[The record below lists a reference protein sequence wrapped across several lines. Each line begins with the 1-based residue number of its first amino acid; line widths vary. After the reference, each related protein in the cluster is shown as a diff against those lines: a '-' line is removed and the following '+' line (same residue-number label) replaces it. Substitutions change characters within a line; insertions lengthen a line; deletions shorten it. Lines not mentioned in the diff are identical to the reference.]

1 MFRKYSFHR
10 PHYFRKHLSRQLE
23 ELYLSVALLD
33 LALAAVV
40 LFEPIYLYNLGY
52 SISYIM
58 LYYVVVYGAY
68 FFLLPFGG
76 KFLSRFGPEKSI
88 LLSSFMLIGYY
99 LCLALLPQ
107 AAALFWIAPLLF
119 ALEKTFYWP
128 AYHTDFLRTSDQGE
142 RGREFSGLWSLSTMM
157 YIIGPIMGGVAIKL
171 FGFVGLFIGVMA
183 IILFSNLPLFFKPV
197 PWKPESFDGWKIFW
211 QPFKKIHLRSTLGYL
226 ALGEELILMVIWP
239 IYIALT
245 FKDNYLSIG
254 GVVAGATLITALV
267 TLYIG
272 KVVDDGRRRWVL
284 RWSGA
289 ITALIWV
296 IRPLLK
302 LPVVVFIS
310 DACGRIFKNST
321 YVSMTAITYEHAQR
335 EGQLIARSILYEQGF
350 AIAKTLM
357 ALAVVVLAVQVN
369 PFTAAFILA
378 AVASLGYLI
387 F

>member
-52 SISYIM
+52 SISHIM
-58 LYYVVVYGAY
+58 WYYVVVYGTY
-68 FFLLPFGG
+68 FFLLPWGG
-76 KFLSRFGPEKSI
+76 KFLSRYGPERSI

-107 AAALFWIAPLLF
+107 AAPLFWIAPFLF

-128 AYHTDFLRTSDQGE
+128 AYHTDFIRTSDQGE
-142 RGREFSGLWSLSTMM
+142 QGREYSGLWSLSTMM
-157 YIIGPIMGGVAIKL
+157 YIVGPIMGGVVIRL
-171 FGFVGLFIGVMA
+171 FGFTGLFIGVMV
-183 IILFSNLPLFFKPV
+183 IILISNLPLFFKPV
-197 PWKPESFDGWKIFW
+197 PWKPEPFNWREVFW
-211 QPFKKIHLRSTLGYL
+211 QPFKRIHWRSTLGYL

-239 IYIALT
+239 IYIALA

-254 GVVAGATLITALV
+254 GVVAGATMITALV
-267 TLYIG
+267 TLYVG
-272 KVVDDGRRRWVL
+272 KAIDDGRRRSVL
-284 RWSGA
+284 RWSGVV
-289 ITALIWV
+289 TALIWI

-302 LPVVVFIS
+302 VPVIVFIS
-310 DACGRIFKNST
+310 DAAGRIFKNST
-321 YVSMTAITYEHAQR
+321 YVSLTAITYERAQQ
-335 EGQLIARSILYEQGF
+335 EKQPIARSIFYEQGF
-350 AIAKTLM
+350 AIAKTLI
-357 ALAVVVLAVQVN
+357 ALAVVALAAWMN
-369 PFTAAFILA
+369 PITAAFILA
-378 AVASLGYLI
+378 AVVSLGYLI